1 MIDMM
6 EGLVQ
11 FLWPFVRIS
20 SMLLAS
26 PIFSTTAVSLP
37 VRVAVSAVIT
47 LMVFQYVSVPVVDFL
62 SVSTIVFLAQ
72 EITVGVFIGL
82 TMQVVTAAIV
92 LSGQAVS
99 SSMGLAMANMIDPNL
114 GNVPTLSSFFLVI
127 GLLAFLSLGGHL
139 VLISVLVESFEY
151 LPIGSGMVSLRS
163 IEGFVQWSSQIFIG
177 AVALVLPVLMCLLM
191 INVGLGVI
199 SRASPSLN
207 IFAVGF
213 PALIPV
219 GLVLVTL
226 SLTFYY
232 ATLETLW
239 YYGFQYVRESLSA

>member
-1 MIDMM
+1 MM

-47 LMVFQYVSVPVVDFL
+47 FLMVFQYVSVPVVDFL

-99 SSMGLAMANMIDPNL
+99 SGMGLAMANMIDPNL
-114 GNVPTLSSFFLVI
+114 GNVPTLSSF
-127 GLLAFLSLGGHL
+127 
-139 VLISVLVESFEY
+139 
-151 LPIGSGMVSLRS
+151 
-163 IEGFVQWSSQIFIG
+163 SS
-177 AVALVLPVLMCLLM
+177 
-191 INVGLGVI
+191 
-199 SRASPSLN
+199 
-207 IFAVGF
+207 
-213 PALIPV
+213 
-219 GLVLVTL
+219 
-226 SLTFYY
+226 
-232 ATLETLW
+232 
-239 YYGFQYVRESLSA
+239 